1 VVYQAGAIEIF
12 ESPSLAVEAE
22 EAMADDCGW
31 PDFLLRAFLG

>member
-22 EAMADDCGW
+22 EAMADD
-31 PDFLLRAFLG
+31 